1 MLSNDVKS
9 TIQTAYSE
17 LLRNKSLKPRWGQR
31 VMIAEI
37 ARTLGSVRTNDEGG
51 REGDAPICVIE
62 AGTGTGKTIA
72 YTLAVLPIAKALGKK
87 VVLATATVALQ
98 EQVVLRDLP
107 DILKH
112 SGLQFSSVLAKGRG
126 RYVCISKLDVWLAS
140 GSQQQAGFEFL
151 AEDGAGSAAQRAVA
165 LPVYQSMLEALA
177 DGSWDGDRDN
187 WKTELGEDLW
197 QPLTTDRNQCT
208 GRRCAF
214 ISQCS
219 FFKARENLLNADC
232 IVTNHDLVLADL
244 ALGGGAILP
253 PPGDTIYVF
262 DEAHH
267 LPERALN
274 HFSYSARH
282 FGALRTLEQMA
293 KQAGE
298 MANLLFKLPAAMRE
312 LEQVPSIVEEIR
324 RYLALLQPQLEAITS
339 GLLTQPREGDEL
351 PYHRFDN
358 GVIPDALRDGAVEI
372 TARYAHALDVIERAH
387 KVLSDTLDDDDK
399 PLPQSDLESCF
410 ALVGQWQARLDA
422 YWALWSHYAQ
432 RDEADR
438 MPKARWIQLVEAGGF
453 IDYELHC
460 SPILGAEQLRMHLWS
475 RCFAAVLTSATLTAL
490 GKFDRFRQRSGVPF
504 DANFQVVPSP
514 FDYANAA
521 LLRVPKM
528 AGDPSDPRRHT
539 EAIIDVLP
547 GLLGEH
553 QGTLVLFA
561 SRKQM
566 RDVYF
571 ALPDLWR
578 RRTLMQGDR
587 SKHELLGA
595 HRKAID
601 AGEPSVIFGLAS
613 FAEGIDLPGKLCS
626 HVIIAKIPF
635 AVPDDPIE
643 SALAEWITGRGG
655 NPFMEIAVPDAA
667 LKLVQASG
675 RLIRTESDHG
685 TISLLDRRIVEKR
698 YGRALLDSLPPFRRE
713 IA

>member
-1 MLSNDVKS
+1 MLSDDVKT
-9 TIQTAYSE
+9 TIQKAYSE
-17 LLRNKSLKPRWGQR
+17 LLRNKSLKPRLGQR

-37 ARTLGSVRTNDEGG
+37 AKTLGGVEVNDDGE
-51 REGDAPICVIE
+51 REGDAPICVVE

-98 EQVVLRDLP
+98 EQIVLRDLP

-112 SGLQFSSVLAKGRG
+112 SGLNFSSVLAKGRG
-126 RYVCISKLDVWLAS
+126 RYVCISKLDQWLAS
-140 GSQQQAGFEFL
+140 GSQQQSGFEFL
-151 AEDGAGSAAQRAVA
+151 ADEGGSASQRAVA
-165 LPVYQSMLEALA
+165 LPVYQSMLEGLA
-177 DGSWDGDRDN
+177 AGSWDGDRDN
-187 WKTELGEDLW
+187 WEAELTEDLW
-197 QPLTTDRNQCT
+197 YPLTTDRNQCT
-208 GRRCAF
+208 SRRCAF

-253 PPGDTIYVF
+253 PPDETIYVF

-282 FGALRTLEQMA
+282 FGTLRTLEQMA
-293 KQAGE
+293 KQSAE
-298 MANLLFKLPAAMRE
+298 MANMLFKMPAAMRE
-312 LEQVPSIVEEIR
+312 LEQMPSIVEEVK
-324 RYLALLQPQLEAITS
+324 RYLALAQPQLEAITS
-339 GLLTQPREGDEL
+339 QVLAQPREGEEL
-351 PYHRFDN
+351 PYYRFEN
-358 GVIPDALRDGAVEI
+358 GVVPDALRDLAIEI
-372 TARYAHALDVIERAH
+372 TARFANALEVIERAH
-387 KVLSDTLDDDDK
+387 KVFSEALDDVDK
-399 PLPQSDLESCF
+399 PLPQTDLEAFF
-410 ALVGQWQARLDA
+410 ALVGQWRARLDA
-422 YWALWSHYAQ
+422 YWQLWTHYAH
-432 RDEADR
+432 RDEASR
-438 MPKARWIQLVEAGGF
+438 MPKARWVRLVDAGGL

-460 SPILGAEQLRMHLWS
+460 SPILGAEQLRSHLWS

-490 GKFDRFRQRSGVPF
+490 GKFDRFRQRSGVAF
-504 DANFQVVPSP
+504 ESNFQVVPSP

-528 AGDPSDPRRHT
+528 SGDPSDPKRHT
-539 EAIIDVLP
+539 EAIIEVLP
-547 GLLGEH
+547 GILRE
-553 QGTLVLFA
+553 QEGTLVLFA

-571 ALPDLWR
+571 ALPDEWR
-578 RRTLMQGDR
+578 RRVLMQGDK
-587 SKHELLGA
+587 SKHELLKAHKSVIESGA
-595 HRKAID
+595 T
-601 AGEPSVIFGLAS
+601 SVIFGLAS
-613 FAEGIDLPGKLCS
+613 FSEGVDLPGKLCT

-643 SALAEWITGRGG
+643 SALAEWITARGG

-675 RLIRTESDHG
+675 RLIRTESDRG